1 MVVFLAPAGGPNF
14 DPFFTIFCKSFLNM
28 PKNIILKNQ
37 KNLFTRKISKSE
49 KLRKWPKKGQKWPF
63 FGPGGSNFDPFF
75 TIFCKSL
82 LNMPK
87 NIILKNQKN
96 SFTRKISKTE
106 KVRKWPKK
114 GQKWPFFGPG
124 GPNFAKIKKRLG
136 HSLTFTPERLYT
148 KFQKIW
154 LIRLGENALQTDER
168 TNERT
173 GLKS

>member
-1 MVVFLAPAGGPNF
+1 
-14 DPFFTIFCKSFLNM
+14 M

-37 KNLFTRKISKSE
+37 KNSFIRKISRSE

-87 NIILKNQKN
+87 NIILKNKKN
-96 SFTRKISKTE
+96 SLSKKIFKSK
-106 KVRKWPKK
+106 KLQKWPKK
-114 GQKWPFFGPG
+114 GQKWPFFGPP

-154 LIRLGENALQTDER
+154 LSRLGENALR
-168 TNERT
+168 TNGRT